1 MRGSDQPGGLRG
13 GATAAELVG
22 GECRQ
27 TALVLGAQGALGMRG
42 MGAGQP
48 PPPRLCHSCRQLHWL
63 CAQHRIAP
71 RPPLTSSSP
80 HRPAPPPSRA
90 GICHLTALTALSR
103 LDLMYSWKVT
113 DDALRTL
120 GGMTSLLS
128 LNVLGCHRLTPGGK
142 AGVAHLL
149 DNTLD
154 K

>member
-1 MRGSDQPGGLRG
+1 MQADSAGYG
-13 GATAAELVG
+13 GAGRAGHAGDGSRAAPSAPPLPLLPPVALALRTAPHCTPAPPDL
-22 GECRQ
+22 
-27 TALVLGAQGALGMRG
+27 L
-42 MGAGQP
+42 QP
-48 PPPRLCHSCRQLHWL
+48 PPS
-63 CAQHRIAP
+63 
-71 RPPLTSSSP
+71 RPPPL
-80 HRPAPPPSRA
+80 RA